1 MKIKSIKK
9 VHLETPKQYY
19 DVINAYPYNNFLIKT
34 NSSNIISHNCNF
46 TDEVNFGLTSNV
58 EKLKKKQKRIISQVD
73 ARMKSRYMRE
83 KNGKTYLPTLNII
96 ASSKNSE
103 QAFLED
109 YIETKRKN
117 ESKTTLIVDE
127 PQWVVDSRKDSPEKF
142 YVAIGN
148 KFLANELL
156 PRTATEETLSQ
167 YRAKGYSILA
177 VPKGY
182 WEDFNDNIDNA
193 LMDIAGIA
201 SASSLKY
208 ISGVRWNEIKNKDY
222 ENPFTKEIISVGNGK
237 DDNTQ
242 YFDYFDLNKIDS
254 RIKSKPLF
262 IHLDMSVSGDK
273 TGLAGVWIVGK
284 RPKVEGENDSK
295 ELFFRVAFSVS
306 IEAPKGYQ
314 ISFDKHIRFIKWLK
328 EHGFSIKGISS
339 DSYSA
344 VPVHQALKSEGFD
357 VSTISVDRLD
367 PTSKQCLPYVY
378 FKSTLYERRLEIYDK
393 CDFLTEEV
401 LGLEREADGH
411 INHSENGTQGSK
423 DQIDSIVGALYNAS
437 QNAEQFAFDF
447 GEDINTTIDVSKSI
461 SSSDAQKRQINIQF
475 EEQLKDLLDPIKK
488 SSVPKNEPNDI
499 NQSQVVE
506 NNSNNTNNN
515 VYKPIDFG
523 FGSAKP
529 WKPSSVRDGI
539 IYWG

>member
-9 VHLETPKQYY
+9 VILNEPKQYY
-19 DVINAYPYNNFLIKT
+19 DVIEVAPYHNFLIKT
-34 NSSNIISHNCNF
+34 DSSYIVSHNCNF
-46 TDEVNFGLTSNV
+46 TDEANFGLTSNV

-109 YIETKRKN
+109 YIDTKRKN

-127 PQWVVDSRKDSPEKF
+127 PQWIVDSRKDSPEKF

-156 PRTATEETLSQ
+156 PRTVTEEILSQ

-208 ISGVRWNEIKNKDY
+208 ISGIRWNEIKNKDI
-222 ENPFTKEIISVGNGK
+222 ENPFTKEIITVGNGK

-242 YFDYFDLNKIDS
+242 YFDYFNLTKIDLKL
-254 RIKSKPLF
+254 KSKPLF

-273 TGLAGVWIVGK
+273 TGIAGIWIVGK
-284 RPKVEGENDSK
+284 KPKIEGENESK

-328 EHGFSIKGISS
+328 EHGFNIKGISS

-344 VPVHQALKSEGFD
+344 VPVHQTLKSEGFD
-357 VSTISVDRLD
+357 VTTISVDRLD

-411 INHSENGTQGSK
+411 IEHPEGGTQGSK

-437 QNAEQFAFDF
+437 QHAEDFAYNF
-447 GEDINTTIDVSKSI
+447 GEDLDTTVKVSTTENQENMK
-461 SSSDAQKRQINIQF
+461 KQIQVDF
-475 EEQLKDLLDPIKK
+475 QQSLQEMFDPIKSQYK
-488 SSVPKNEPNDI
+488 LEPEKPIEINN
-499 NQSQVVE
+499 NQSQL
-506 NNSNNTNNN
+506 NNQDFQKVKRIQLLEPDIVASKPVILTN
-515 VYKPIDFG
+515 DM
-523 FGSAKP
+523 
-529 WKPSSVRDGI
+529 I
-539 IYWG
+539 IW

>member
-1 MKIKSIKK
+1 MRIKSIKHVK
-9 VHLETPKQYY
+9 LDGTKQFY
-19 DVINAYPYNNFLIKT
+19 DVINANPYNNFLIKT
-34 NSSNIISHNCNF
+34 ENSCIVSHNCNF

-83 KNGKTYLPTLNII
+83 KNGETYLPTLNII

-127 PQWVVDSRKDSPEKF
+127 PQWIVDSRKDSPEKF

-208 ISGVRWNEIKNKDY
+208 ISGVRWNEIKNKDI

-242 YFDYFDLNKIDS
+242 YFDYFDLNKVDTKL
-254 RIKSKPLF
+254 KSKPLF

-273 TGLAGVWIVGK
+273 TGLAGVWITGK
-284 RPKVEGENDSK
+284 KPKVEGESNSR
-295 ELFFRVAFSVS
+295 ELYFRVAFSVS

-328 EHGFSIKGISS
+328 EHGFSVKGISS

-357 VSTISVDRLD
+357 VTTISVDRLD
-367 PTSKQCLPYVY
+367 PNSKQCLPYVY

-401 LGLEREADGH
+401 LGLERESDGH
-411 INHSENGTQGSK
+411 INHPENGTQGSK
-423 DQIDSIVGALYNAS
+423 DQVDAVCGALYNAS
-437 QNAEQFAFDF
+437 QHAEEFAYDYGEDLQATINVSSQPSAQSQREQIKVDFEKELLNMFNPIKNVTQGQNQAEKPIQPTQEQMEKAKPLVINKPSFLIEDNAE
-447 GEDINTTIDVSKSI
+447 
-461 SSSDAQKRQINIQF
+461 
-475 EEQLKDLLDPIKK
+475 
-488 SSVPKNEPNDI
+488 
-499 NQSQVVE
+499 
-506 NNSNNTNNN
+506 
-515 VYKPIDFG
+515 KPMILGDM
-523 FGSAKP
+523 
-529 WKPSSVRDGI
+529 I
-539 IYWG
+539 IW